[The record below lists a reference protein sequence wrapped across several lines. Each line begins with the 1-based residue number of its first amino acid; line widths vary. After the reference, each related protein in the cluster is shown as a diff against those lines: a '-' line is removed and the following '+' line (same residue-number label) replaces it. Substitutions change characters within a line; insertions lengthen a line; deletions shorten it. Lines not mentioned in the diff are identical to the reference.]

1 MDSPL
6 QRKQGSIGLLV
17 WSVVNVLMFLPLG
30 LVGLVYSVKAS
41 RAADQ
46 DKKMRYAS
54 KARRWN
60 IAGTIYGVLQ
70 IVIAIYNALGIP
82 Y

>member
-6 QRKQGSIGLLV
+6 QRSRGLIV
-17 WSVVNVLMFLPLG
+17 WSVVNMLMFLPLG
-30 LVGLVYSVKAS
+30 LVGAVYSVKSS
-41 RAADQ
+41 RASDQ
-46 DKKMRYAS
+46 DKQMRYAS
-54 KARRWN
+54 AARRWN

-70 IVIAIYNALGIP
+70 CIIAVYEALGIP